1 MEDNVL
7 EKGLSSESYLSKLSN
22 QDLAYLKTTAT
33 WTKFLA
39 ILGFIFSL
47 LFILGGISAAFLLG
61 SFTGQTQMPVI
72 FGPALGG
79 FYSAIGFVFVIL
91 SLYLNRFSNRMTKVW
106 HTNSSVDLSEAFR
119 NLRNYFRFTGWLIL
133 GFIILYVVFIVMLGT
148 GAATGIFGR
157 FN

>member
-7 EKGLSSESYLSKLSN
+7 EQGLSSDSHLSKLSN
-22 QDLAYLKTTAT
+22 QDLAYLKTAAT

-39 ILGFIFSL
+39 ILGFIFSA

-79 FYSAIGFVFVIL
+79 FYATIGVLYVIL
-91 SLYLNRFSNRMTKVW
+91 SLYLNRFSNRITKVW
-106 HTNSSVDLSEAFR
+106 HTNSSVDLSEAFK
-119 NLRNYFRFTGWLIL
+119 NLRNYFRFTGWLVL
-133 GFIILYVVFIVMLGT
+133 GFIIMYIVFIVMIGT
-148 GAATGIFGR
+148 GAATGMFGR

>member
-7 EKGLSSESYLSKLSN
+7 EQGLSSDSHLSKLSN
-22 QDLAYLKTTAT
+22 QDLAYLKTAAT

-39 ILGFIFSL
+39 ILGFIFSA

-72 FGPALGG
+72 FGPALGS
-79 FYSAIGFVFVIL
+79 FYAAIGVVYVIL
-91 SLYLNRFSNRMTKVW
+91 SLYLNRFSNRITKVW
-106 HTNSSVDLSEAFR
+106 HTNSSVDLSEAFK

-133 GFIILYVVFIVMLGT
+133 GFIILYIVFIVMIGT
-148 GAATGIFGR
+148 GAATGMFGR